1 MRIELDGGLVV
12 VADSHCFKLRRE
24 TPAERGKVA
33 VKNIGY
39 YTNLAHL
46 ISDLAARD
54 VRAAPELEDVRE
66 TLERVRAAS
75 HTRINICL
83 DAVNELRRAAGET
96 VEPEID
102 F

>member
-12 VADSHCFKLRRE
+12 VADNHCFKLRRE
-24 TPAERGKVA
+24 TPAERGKIII
-33 VKNIGY
+33 KNIGY
-39 YTNLAHL
+39 YTNIAHL

-54 VRAAPELEDVRE
+54 VRTSPELEDVRE
-66 TLERVRAAS
+66 TLDRVRAAT

-96 VEPEID
+96 VTPEMD